1 MYNWL
6 YTSWNDNEYI
16 LFLIIVI
23 LFFIIIDFGLLHLKK
38 AKKVQKDKDNNK
50 KARFFNIT
58 NPNSTNA
65 TNATNATTATTA
77 TNTNQAN
84 NNTTTTMYQAPTA
97 SNPSNNLFIS
107 PEEKRKMGIMWAK
120 LDGDEESIPVN
131 RDKDIKND
139 ILQLDSTLYEPRTS
153 NSASIMSA
161 NYDKQNS
168 WATIDE
174 LGKSMTDTLGGI
186 NSNLGYTVIQEQLGT
201 FKPNYNNPNTYDN
214 TLSYKTG
221 LNSDNL
227 SGVAT
232 QGVGSDYKLL
242 NKNGTPIIMQKDFA
256 GVANIFA
263 PNIYIANSPLK
274 DDGFPNISYT
284 V

>member
-23 LFFIIIDFGLLHLKK
+23 LFFIIIDFGLLNLKN
-38 AKKVQKDKDNNK
+38 AKKVQKDKNNNK
-50 KARFFNIT
+50 KVRFFNIT

-65 TNATNATTATTA
+65 TNANS
-77 TNTNQAN
+77 
-84 NNTTTTMYQAPTA
+84 NTTTTMYQAPTA

-107 PEEKRKMGIMWAK
+107 PEEKRKMGIMWAQ
-120 LDGDEESIPVN
+120 LDGDEESIPIN
-131 RDKDIKND
+131 QDNNIQND
-139 ILQLDSTLYEPRTS
+139 ILQLDSTLYQPRTS

-161 NYDKQNS
+161 NYNNQNS

-186 NSNLGYTVIQEQLGT
+186 NSNLGYTIIQEQLGT

-227 SGVAT
+227 SGVST
-232 QGVGSDYKLL
+232 QGVGNDYKLL